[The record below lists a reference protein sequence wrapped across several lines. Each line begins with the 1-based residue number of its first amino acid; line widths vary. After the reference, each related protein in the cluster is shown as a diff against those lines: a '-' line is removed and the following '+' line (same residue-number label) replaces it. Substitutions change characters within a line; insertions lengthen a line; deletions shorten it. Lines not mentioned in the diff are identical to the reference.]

1 MKKSNNLSRPRT
13 SLSLPKVAKMF
24 QKMCSLKFSQQDK
37 LNLKVLAF
45 SPRSQTSSK
54 LAMTAAEVVP
64 IVIVLMQSKNLT
76 ETYLV
81 KRWIQMTLAVT

>member
-1 MKKSNNLSRPRT
+1 
-13 SLSLPKVAKMF
+13 MF
-24 QKMCSLKFSQQDK
+24 QQMCSLKFSQQDK

-54 LAMTAAEVVP
+54 EAVAVEVGP
-64 IVIVLMQSKNLT
+64 IVIALMQSKNLT

-81 KRWIQMTLAVT
+81 KRWIQMTLAVTWT

>member
-1 MKKSNNLSRPRT
+1 M
-13 SLSLPKVAKMF
+13 
-24 QKMCSLKFSQQDK
+24 
-37 LNLKVLAF
+37 LAF

-54 LAMTAAEVVP
+54 EAVAAEVVP
-64 IVIVLMQSKNLT
+64 IVIVLMKSKNLT